1 MNKISQV
8 CILSALVAVAAC
20 SSDSR
25 RDDKRSSSG
34 RSSSSSSGTPSGGVT
49 GDVYGSSGNTAG
61 ENGASGATAGSLPAT
76 RVVYFEFDSSELKPE
91 GQTLV
96 DAWGAY
102 LSANPG
108 VKVRLEG
115 HADERGTR
123 EYNIALGERRA
134 NTVQQALA
142 ARGVGANQVTLS
154 SFGEERPVSQGHD
167 DAAWSQNRRVEI
179 VQ

>member
-25 RDDKRSSSG
+25 RDDKRSRSG
-34 RSSSSSSGTPSGGVT
+34 RSSSSSPSGGVT
-49 GDVYGSSGNTAG
+49 GDVYGSTGNAAG
-61 ENGASGATAGSLPAT
+61 ENGASGATAGTLPAS
-76 RVVYFEFDSSELKPE
+76 RVLYFEFDSSELKPE

-167 DAAWSQNRRVEI
+167 DTAWSQNRRVEI

>member
-1 MNKISQV
+1 MNKITQV

-25 RDDKRSSSG
+25 RDDDRSRSG
-34 RSSSSSSGTPSGGVT
+34 RSSSSGSGTPSGGVT
-49 GDVYGSSGNTAG
+49 GDVYGGSGAGAADTAG
-61 ENGASGATAGSLPAT
+61 AAAGALPAG
-76 RVVYFEFDSSELKPE
+76 RVVYFDLDSSELKPE
-91 GQTLV
+91 GQALV

-102 LSANPG
+102 LSANAG

-123 EYNIALGERRA
+123 EYNVALGERRA
-134 NTVQQALA
+134 NTVQQALT
-142 ARGVGANQVTLS
+142 ARGVGARQISVS
-154 SFGEERPVSQGHD
+154 SFGEERPVAVGHD

>member
-1 MNKISQV
+1 MNKITQV

-25 RDDKRSSSG
+25 RDDDRSRSG
-34 RSSSSSSGTPSGGVT
+34 RSSSSGSGTPSGGVT
-49 GDVYGSSGNTAG
+49 GDVYGGSSAG
-61 ENGASGATAGSLPAT
+61 AEDGAAGAAAGALPAG
-76 RVVYFEFDSSELKPE
+76 RVVYFDLDSSELKPE
-91 GQTLV
+91 GQALV

-102 LSANPG
+102 LSANAG

-123 EYNIALGERRA
+123 EYNVALGERRA
-134 NTVQQALA
+134 NTVQQALT
-142 ARGVGANQVTLS
+142 ARGVGARQISVS
-154 SFGEERPVSQGHD
+154 SFGEERPVAVGHD

>member
-1 MNKISQV
+1 MNKITQV
-8 CILSALVAVAAC
+8 CILSALVALAAC

-25 RDDKRSSSG
+25 RDDSSRSARSPSST
-34 RSSSSSSGTPSGGVT
+34 SGGPSGGVS
-49 GDVYGSSGNTAG
+49 GDVYGRSTDDAG
-61 ENGASGATAGSLPAT
+61 ANAVTGAASGTLPSG
-76 RVVYFEFDSSELKPE
+76 RIVYFEFDSSELKPE
-91 GQTLV
+91 GQALV

-102 LSANPG
+102 LAANPG

-123 EYNIALGERRA
+123 EYNVALGERRA
-134 NTVQQALA
+134 NTVQQAMT
-142 ARGVGANQVTLS
+142 ARGVGARQISVS
-154 SFGEERPVSQGHD
+154 SFGEERPVSLGHD

>member
-8 CILSALVAVAAC
+8 AILSVLVAVAGC

-25 RDDKRSSSG
+25 RDDDRSRSGRSTSSSG
-34 RSSSSSSGTPSGGVT
+34 PSPSGGVT
-49 GDVYGSSGNTAG
+49 GDIYGSPSAAG
-61 ENGASGATAGSLPAT
+61 EDGAGPTIGGLPGS
-76 RVVYFEFDSSELKPE
+76 RVVYFDFDSSELKPE
-91 GQTLV
+91 GQALV
-96 DAWGAY
+96 DAWGGY

-123 EYNIALGERRA
+123 EYNVALGERRA
-134 NTVQQALA
+134 NTVQQALT
-142 ARGVGANQVTLS
+142 ARGVGARQITVS
-154 SFGEERPVSQGHD
+154 SFGEERPVSLGHD
-167 DAAWSQNRRVEI
+167 EAAWGQNRRVEI